1 MAFKKN
7 LGFTVRCEKVMSA
20 SITQMQSYMSEAVE
34 WPGVVD
40 VLLWRAPFSVIFR
53 LMESI
58 IKKHAGKKK
67 KGRRVIYLRSRT
79 VKASGVSGSDGELWK
94 LAIQRAS
101 KEFSQEVLLTG
112 LLSL

>member
-1 MAFKKN
+1 
-7 LGFTVRCEKVMSA
+7 MSA

-67 KGRRVIYLRSRT
+67 GRRVIYLHSRT

>member
-67 KGRRVIYLRSRT
+67 KRSPCH
-79 VKASGVSGSDGELWK
+79 
-94 LAIQRAS
+94 
-101 KEFSQEVLLTG
+101 LLTQQNCKG
-112 LLSL
+112 ERSEWQ